1 MWGPIYSKMLM
12 MYPNHGYDLGAGD
25 GRGNCPAG
33 SQGEFATFGFLSF
46 ATTMLSTIIN
56 MG

>member
-1 MWGPIYSKMLM
+1 MLR
-12 MYPNHGYDLGAGD
+12 MYPNQRYDLPAGG

>member
-1 MWGPIYSKMLM
+1 MLR
-12 MYPNHGYDLGAGD
+12 MYPNQRYDLGAGG